1 MSVIGI
7 AWLLS
12 MHACCHQKSCGV
24 GRSVLLFMDPCFLL
38 ACSGQDCSNGPLI
51 STNGK
56 SIYNLWGSLSDPCI
70 SWWFLNPC
78 LRLEMLVCC
87 PCCHQWGCGLAR
99 IVLVFGEPCFL
110 LAWGGQDCS
119 CSPFAS
125 MVNLFSIFEVPSVI
139 FVFPGSLWIHVCGWN
154 ACLLSVH
161 VVTSKV
167 VV

>member
-1 MSVIGI
+1 MFFFKSTQYLWSALGAWSFYFLAVCESMSVIGI

-24 GRSVLLFMDPCFLL
+24 GRSVLLFVDPYFLL
-38 ACSGQDCSNGPLI
+38 ACSGQDCSNGPVV

-56 SIYNLWGSLSDPCI
+56 SIYNLWGSLSDSCI

-99 IVLVFGEPCFL
+99 IVAIWRTLLPVGLRWSRLLLQSICFD
-110 LAWGGQDCS
+110 GK
-119 CSPFAS
+119 
-125 MVNLFSIFEVPSVI
+125 SI
-139 FVFPGSLWIHVCGWN
+139 
-154 ACLLSVH
+154 
-161 VVTSKV
+161 
-167 VV
+167 